1 MCVIGMGLP
10 PMVNVSGCAFAEVC
24 AQTNVLSS
32 PPVVSQSL
40 LPALLAT
47 FALPWLVGEW
57 VKTGLQPGLADD
69 AARAAM
75 QVDFIVIGTMVFTA
89 AMWLVLACGCWMRVM
104 QGPPRRGDP
113 FPTDDGRAP

>member
-1 MCVIGMGLP
+1 M
-10 PMVNVSGCAFAEVC
+10 SG
-24 AQTNVLSS
+24 
-32 PPVVSQSL
+32 PSL
-40 LPALLAT
+40 LPLCTPRRLLSALLAT

-89 AMWLVLACGCWMRVM
+89 AMWLVLACGCWIVRVM